1 MQAGLLTKC
10 VNQLFKTPLVHKY
23 KRNTGKTALQS
34 VFRTL
39 LVVFIVLL
47 LASCSEN
54 SEGNL
59 GKTRTIKLKPNEK
72 LLQMTWKR
80 SQLWVLTID
89 TITQEY
95 HFREHS
101 NWGIREDEVI
111 IEKNK

>member
-1 MQAGLLTKC
+1 MQAGLLAKC
-10 VNQLFKTPLVHKY
+10 VNQLFKTPLVNKY
-23 KRNTGKTALQS
+23 KRNACKTALLPALKS
-34 VFRTL
+34 V

-47 LASCSEN
+47 IAGCSEN

-80 SQLWVLTID
+80 NQLWVLTID
-89 TITQEY
+89 TIKQEY

-111 IEKNK
+111 IEKYK